1 MYDLPRQ
8 VYLLS
13 IYVIA
18 QQAPLA
24 VVAFYLVSY
33 GFCPKLFQ
41 LPLQNVCLILLF
53 TEFKCVRFAGG
64 AHPESVASFRY
75 LHPGSTHF
83 LPIML
88 FSLLQQ

>member
-33 GFCPKLFQ
+33 GFCPKFFH
-41 LPLQNVCLILLF
+41 LPFVAKSLPDSSRLLNSSVCKLLVVLIL
-53 TEFKCVRFAGG
+53 KV
-64 AHPESVASFRY
+64 
-75 LHPGSTHF
+75 
-83 LPIML
+83 
-88 FSLLQQ
+88 